1 MVLSEATFWALF
13 DFLGSCSFTTLF
25 PYVSYKKSTKF
36 YEESFAVLLK
46 IFNKIFFEK
55 FIPFSVHRK
64 WIIQIFYK
72 VLYCLQRIF
81 MPIASCRCLKQIC
94 QVDNVG
100 HPIIQRK
107 LKPQIV
113 NDLSLLTVH
122 LAVFPYFNLFLDQL
136 PMKDFHL
143 NIDSWVFMHV
153 CVCAKSC
160 STL

>member
-1 MVLSEATFWALF
+1 
-13 DFLGSCSFTTLF
+13 
-25 PYVSYKKSTKF
+25 
-36 YEESFAVLLK
+36 
-46 IFNKIFFEK
+46 
-55 FIPFSVHRK
+55 
-64 WIIQIFYK
+64 
-72 VLYCLQRIF
+72 

-113 NDLSLLTVH
+113 NDISLLTVH

-153 CVCAKSC
+153 CVCVLSRVRLFRPYPIDRIGSSVRQAALSMEV
-160 STL
+160 SRQEY